1 MAVIDSGT
9 STAGK
14 ANVDSEFNLRVNMP
28 GSDSTGVSRGGGS
41 ANAGAV
47 AAFSEVDEGAQTGA
61 RLVRSPEV
69 DSDYRMR
76 VAVETQLD
84 NETFN
89 YTAQNTGKHNFV
101 STTMVSAW
109 AAGGFSTNSTN
120 ILTTTTGVRLR
131 TYSYFPLYEDNVTYV
146 DLTLSLSAAVA
157 PTNTIVDFGLFND
170 AVPGTPAN
178 PYTPGD
184 GAFFRVTSAGVLGV
198 ISIAGSETT
207 VGPFVGFTPVAN
219 QKYKFLATVSER
231 RVTYWIDDVLYGTI
245 LVPGASGQMFQS
257 ASLPFALRHV
267 ITGGVASAAYNVVL
281 GDYSVSLG
289 GAVFTNTLSQSGNR
303 MLGAHQGLSGGTMG
317 SLASYANST
326 TPAGGAGLN
335 TAALATGLG
344 GQATLNAAAAA
355 VTDFILTSYQVPLGT
370 IAVQGR
376 RLALYG
382 VRISAA
388 NLGAAVT
395 TTETTLAYSL
405 AFGHTA
411 VSLATAEAA
420 NAKAPRR
427 EPLGILSWAIGSA
440 IGAGPRE
447 DSIIVPFTQP
457 IYVNPGEFVAVAAK
471 FLAGT
476 ATGAQTIYNQ
486 IAFDYGWE

>member
-14 ANVDSEFNLRVNMP
+14 ANVDTTFNLQVNTP
-28 GSDSTGVSRGGGS
+28 GASSTGVDRGGGS

-47 AAFSEVDEGAQTGA
+47 ALFSEVDAGTKTSS
-61 RLVRSPEV
+61 RLVFSPET
-69 DSDYRMR
+69 DEDYRFR
-76 VAVETQLD
+76 VGVETPLD

-120 ILTTTTGVRLR
+120 ITTTTTGVRLR
-131 TYSYFPLYEDNVTYV
+131 TYAYFPLLGVTTTYAEV
-146 DLTLSLSAAVA
+146 LLSLSTAVA

-170 AVPGTPAN
+170 TVPGTPAN

-198 ISIAGSETT
+198 LNIAGAETT
-207 VGPFVGFTPVAN
+207 VGPFTGFTPVAN
-219 QKYKFLATVSER
+219 QKYKFTAAVSER
-231 RVTYWIDDVLYGTI
+231 QVYFWIDDVLYGKVS
-245 LVPGASGQMFQS
+245 VPAASGQVFQS
-257 ASLPFALRHV
+257 TSLPFAIRHV
-267 ITGGVASAAYNVVL
+267 ITGGAASAAYNVVV
-281 GDYSVSLG
+281 GDYSITLG
-289 GAVFTNTLSQSGNR
+289 GPIYNNTVSATCNR
-303 MLGAHQGLSGGTMG
+303 QLGAHQGLSGGTMG
-317 SLASYANST
+317 SLATYANST
-326 TPAGGAGLN
+326 TPAGVAGSN
-335 TAALATGLG
+335 TAAAATGLG
-344 GQATLNAAAAA
+344 GQVTLNAAAAA
-355 VTDFILTSYQVPLGT
+355 ATDFILTSYQVPLGT
-370 IAVQGR
+370 TAVQGR

-382 VRISAA
+382 VRIAAA
-388 NLGAAVT
+388 NLGAAVAV
-395 TTETTLAYSL
+395 TESTLAYSL

-411 VSLATAEAA
+411 VSLATAEAT

-427 EPLGILSWAIGSA
+427 EPLGILSWAIGAA

-447 DSIIVPFTQP
+447 GGITVPFSQP

-471 FLAGT
+471 FLQGT
-476 ATGAQTIYNQ
+476 ATVSQTIYNQ